1 VRGLVECCR
10 SYHLTMRIR
19 LCVFVGLCL
28 LGAAV
33 AGAPAASRFA
43 SSTPPP
49 RFRPAPGWVIV
60 RHGPS
65 EPDVSPF
72 MVWAIT
78 TPEVARLVPIKL
90 FTSLA
95 RLSSRGI
102 AIWAATI
109 GRRGGPSR
117 GFTTARLP
125 LELSSFRVE
134 QGWEDQ
140 PNGSHIQ
147 QRVRFAT
154 VQGWHLDVRVYF
166 ATEHPNRRLR
176 RAAQAELDRLL
187 LPISR

>member
-1 VRGLVECCR
+1 M
-10 SYHLTMRIR
+10 SIR
-19 LCVFVGLCL
+19 LCVLVVLCL
-28 LGAAV
+28 LGT
-33 AGAPAASRFA
+33 AGAGASAASRLL
-43 SSTPPP
+43 SYPPPP
-49 RFRPAPGWVIV
+49 RFRPAPGWTTI
-60 RHGPS
+60 RHGPT

-78 TPEVARLVPIKL
+78 KPDLARLVPIKL

-95 RLSSRGI
+95 RLRSHGI

-109 GRRGGPSR
+109 GRRGGPNR
-117 GFTTARLP
+117 GFSTARLP
-125 LELSSFRVE
+125 LQLSSFRVD

-147 QRVRFAT
+147 PRVRSAT

-166 ATEHPNRRLR
+166 ATEHPDRRLL

-187 LPISR
+187 LPVSR